1 MADGR
6 AVQPRRCIPSTMA
19 PDDTSTICR
28 PALVSTAICSAQC
41 ATAAWSIPRPSLVTR
56 LEPSLITS
64 RRAPATTELADGE
77 LIFSLGRRGHELGR
91 MFLQPVLD
99 RVNEL
104 AATLAVD
111 RRDGEHRAGRA
122 ISVDERSN
130 ALRALFGID
139 QIQLVQHQPPRL
151 VVQRLV
157 IALELLDDGARI
169 RDRIAGAVERGD
181 IDDMQQHARSLQ
193 MAEKLMTEPGAV
205 GGAVDQTGDVGN
217 DEAPVFVDANHAE
230 IRRQG
235 GERIVGDL
243 GPGGGDRTYQRRF
256 ARVRHSQ
263 QADIGEHLELEVQH
277 ALHAFF
283 ARCRLPR
290 RAIGARLEMQIAQ
303 AALAALRQERFLIV
317 RREVG
322 NELAALG
329 HGDDGPDRHAQHDV
343 LGAASVLIGAAAS
356 FAGLGAM
363 NAGKAII
370 DQRIDVAVGN
380 RPDAA
385 AASPVAAVRAAARNV
400 FLAAKRNR
408 AVAAVARDHFDV
420 RFVDELHRAGT
431 AVGRR
436 NRRKR
441 SLSSPWRRPSQT
453 FSHAES
459 GGVSDSSREVCT
471 RSALQRFDATE
482 SSRTVT
488 TLRKYSNSAR
498 CGSPRLRPARQ
509 SYGDKWLASDSA
521 TER

>member
-77 LIFSLGRRGHELGR
+77 LIVSLGCRGHRPGCGR

-99 RVNEL
+99 RVDEL
-104 AATLAVD
+104 AATLAID
-111 RRDGEHRAGRA
+111 RRYGEHRAGRA

-217 DEAPVFVDANHAE
+217 DEAAVFVDANHAE
-230 IRRQG
+230 IRR
-235 GERIVGDL
+235 
-243 GPGGGDRTYQRRF
+243 
-256 ARVRHSQ
+256 
-263 QADIGEHLELEVQH
+263 
-277 ALHAFF
+277 
-283 ARCRLPR
+283 
-290 RAIGARLEMQIAQ
+290 
-303 AALAALRQERFLIV
+303 
-317 RREVG
+317 
-322 NELAALG
+322 
-329 HGDDGPDRHAQHDV
+329 
-343 LGAASVLIGAAAS
+343 
-356 FAGLGAM
+356 
-363 NAGKAII
+363 
-370 DQRIDVAVGN
+370 
-380 RPDAA
+380 
-385 AASPVAAVRAAARNV
+385 
-400 FLAAKRNR
+400 
-408 AVAAVARDHFDV
+408 
-420 RFVDELHRAGT
+420 
-431 AVGRR
+431 
-436 NRRKR
+436 
-441 SLSSPWRRPSQT
+441 
-453 FSHAES
+453 
-459 GGVSDSSREVCT
+459 
-471 RSALQRFDATE
+471 
-482 SSRTVT
+482 
-488 TLRKYSNSAR
+488 
-498 CGSPRLRPARQ
+498 
-509 SYGDKWLASDSA
+509 
-521 TER
+521 